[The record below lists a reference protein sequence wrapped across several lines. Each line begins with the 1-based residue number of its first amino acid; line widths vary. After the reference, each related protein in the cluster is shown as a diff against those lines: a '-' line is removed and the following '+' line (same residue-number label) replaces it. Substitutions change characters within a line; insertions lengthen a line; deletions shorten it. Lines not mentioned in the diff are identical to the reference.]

1 METKKKTRAKK
12 VKPIIAYKAF
22 DKDLKCRGF
31 QYAIGET
38 YKHDGEVKACESG
51 FHSCENPLD
60 VLNYYPLID
69 DNGNMNRFAV
79 VDAIG
84 SISKHGD
91 DSKLASA
98 EITIK
103 AELMLPE
110 LVKVAIKSVI
120 DLCSKKTITGYNAQQ
135 ASSGYNAQQASS
147 GNYAKQASSGYNA
160 QQASS
165 GDNAKQASSGDNAK
179 QASSGNYA
187 KQASSGNYAKQA
199 SSGDNAKQAS
209 SGNYAQQAS
218 SGNYAKQASSGDN
231 AKQASSGDNAKQAS
245 SGKNSIIVNA
255 GLFGSAKIGEN
266 GCIVLS
272 RWVESEKRYRVSVG
286 YEGENIKR
294 DTWYRLND
302 AGEFVEVVQ

>member
-165 GDNAKQASSGDNAK
+165 GDNAKQASSGYNA
-179 QASSGNYA
+179 Q
-187 KQASSGNYAKQA
+187 
-199 SSGDNAKQAS
+199 
-209 SGNYAQQAS
+209 
-218 SGNYAKQASSGDN
+218 
-231 AKQASSGDNAKQAS
+231 QAS